1 MSEEA
6 GKKRATMII
15 GPGQCMRIM
24 SRKDYCEQLVQGHFR
39 MSLISRYHSMEED
52 DPEIGDSQEGRR
64 PFVGQIFLGLPS
76 SGSNDGATSQQF
88 WPVESTSTPVSI
100 PEADEAVVL
109 CGTLF
114 GSGALDTWNE
124 TGRHFGKLSD
134 GYTGFL
140 SNQAGAYGTLYRW

>member
-1 MSEEA
+1 MSDEA

-64 PFVGQIFLGLPS
+64 PFAGQIFLGLPS
-76 SGSNDGATSQQF
+76 SGSIDGATSQQF
-88 WPVESTSTPVSI
+88 WPVDAISMIIAGRLPQRST
-100 PEADEAVVL
+100 
-109 CGTLF
+109 
-114 GSGALDTWNE
+114 
-124 TGRHFGKLSD
+124 LSCH
-134 GYTGFL
+134 TVPRR
-140 SNQAGAYGTLYRW
+140 AATC